1 MKNAGAINCWSSTE
15 VAKLL
20 GAEKGYDGPLVL
32 YFNHRG
38 MVKMKL
44 GIAKGKKFMTNAR

>member
-1 MKNAGAINCWSSTE
+1 MTL
-15 VAKLL
+15 V
-20 GAEKGYDGPLVL
+20 PLVL

-44 GIAKGKKFMTNAR
+44 GIAKGKKLHDKRADDAKRDWGRQKQRLLRHGV